1 MEKMKTSYK
10 IQLAVATLVCL
21 ITIIA
26 AFIYNFVDDSYIYLW
41 WMHKPIK
48 YFIAAYLILQFYS
61 PFYKISK
68 YKHKWFFITP
78 LVCIFIFTMMAR
90 GGDNFASRAMDNP
103 LVDFIL
109 QSAISIS
116 FFLGFLLSYLQIKRE
131 GEGEEE
137 ERDFLL

>member
-1 MEKMKTSYK
+1 MKTSYK
-10 IQLAVATLVCL
+10 IQLGLATVVCL
-21 ITIIA
+21 ITIVA
-26 AFIYNFVDDSYIYLW
+26 AFIYNFVDDAYVYYW

-68 YKHKWFFITP
+68 YKHKGFFIAP
-78 LVCIFIFTMMAR
+78 LICIFIFVMIAS
-90 GGDNFASRAMDNP
+90 GSGDNFASRALDNP

-109 QSAISIS
+109 QTAISIS
-116 FFLGFLLSYLQIKRE
+116 FFLLFFLSYLQIKRE

>member
-1 MEKMKTSYK
+1 MKKSYK
-10 IQLAVATLVCL
+10 VQLGLATLICL
-21 ITIIA
+21 ITIVA
-26 AFIYNFVDDSYIYLW
+26 TFIYDFVDDSYVYAW
-41 WMHKPIK
+41 WKHKPFM

-68 YKHKWFFITP
+68 YKHKGFFMIP
-78 LVCIFIFTMMAR
+78 IVCIFIFAMMGS

-109 QSAISIS
+109 QTVVCIL
-116 FFLGFLLSYLQIKRE
+116 FFLLFLLRYLQIKRE